1 MNDWLR
7 VTTIGGGDYECRM
20 TILKTDDTTI
30 TVTRPWHHHWT
41 DGWDWKTIIRQ
52 WLSDVPET
60 FEPYDGLAEWLRDA
74 DAERDPRGSR
84 RQQGRPVQ
92 GRRQGVETSRKG
104 LDVKDFSA
112 WANAWSDYS
121 RSDVNYLVFVVG
133 GTAALVVLALSL
145 LLESNGTVLTFFC
158 GLAVI
163 VTLAGI
169 WVVNFYPIWMEDS
182 PEPAVFTTQVEKE
195 FGVHDF
201 SCPPDVM
208 SVKDGLPDAGTY
220 RCTVS
225 DGRDDSALKDVTV
238 IVTADNK
245 VGLYDNQGKVLK

>member
-1 MNDWLR
+1 MKGLLCLGQCVER
-7 VTTIGGGDYECRM
+7 LQQVECQLSRF
-20 TILKTDDTTI
+20 
-30 TVTRPWHHHWT
+30 RRGWH
-41 DGWDWKTIIRQ
+41 G
-52 WLSDVPET
+52 
-60 FEPYDGLAEWLRDA
+60 
-74 DAERDPRGSR
+74 GSR
-84 RQQGRPVQ
+84 RPC
-92 GRRQGVETSRKG
+92 S
-104 LDVKDFSA
+104 FP
-112 WANAWSDYS
+112 
-121 RSDVNYLVFVVG
+121 
-133 GTAALVVLALSL
+133 

-220 RCTVS
+220 RCTITDS
-225 DGRDDSALKDVTV
+225 KDDSTVRDVRLV
-238 IVTADNK
+238 VMADNK
-245 VGLYDNQGKVLK
+245 VGLYDADGKALK

>member
-1 MNDWLR
+1 M
-7 VTTIGGGDYECRM
+7 
-20 TILKTDDTTI
+20 
-30 TVTRPWHHHWT
+30 
-41 DGWDWKTIIRQ
+41 WDA
-52 WLSDVPET
+52 
-60 FEPYDGLAEWLRDA
+60 Y
-74 DAERDPRGSR
+74 
-84 RQQGRPVQ
+84 
-92 GRRQGVETSRKG
+92 
-104 LDVKDFSA
+104 
-112 WANAWSDYS
+112 N

-208 SVKDGLPDAGTY
+208 SAKNALPDAGAY
-220 RCTVS
+220 QCTITNGKDES
-225 DGRDDSALKDVTV
+225 TLKDVRLV
-238 IVTADNK
+238 VTADNK
-245 VGLYDNQGKVLK
+245 VGLYDNQGKEIK

>member
-1 MNDWLR
+1 M
-7 VTTIGGGDYECRM
+7 
-20 TILKTDDTTI
+20 
-30 TVTRPWHHHWT
+30 
-41 DGWDWKTIIRQ
+41 
-52 WLSDVPET
+52 
-60 FEPYDGLAEWLRDA
+60 
-74 DAERDPRGSR
+74 
-84 RQQGRPVQ
+84 
-92 GRRQGVETSRKG
+92 
-104 LDVKDFSA
+104 KDFSA

-169 WVVNFYPIWMEDS
+169 WVVNFYPIWMEDF
-182 PEPAVFTTQVEKE
+182 PEPAVFTIQVEKE

-208 SVKDGLPDAGTY
+208 SVKDGLPDAGAY
-220 RCTVS
+220 QCTITNGKDES
-225 DGRDDSALKDVTV
+225 TLKDVRL

-245 VGLYDNQGKVLK
+245 VGLYDNQGKEMK

>member
-1 MNDWLR
+1 M
-7 VTTIGGGDYECRM
+7 
-20 TILKTDDTTI
+20 
-30 TVTRPWHHHWT
+30 
-41 DGWDWKTIIRQ
+41 
-52 WLSDVPET
+52 
-60 FEPYDGLAEWLRDA
+60 
-74 DAERDPRGSR
+74 
-84 RQQGRPVQ
+84 
-92 GRRQGVETSRKG
+92 
-104 LDVKDFSA
+104 VKDFSA

-195 FGVHDF
+195 FDVRNL
-201 SCPPDVM
+201 SCPPTVM
-208 SVKDGLPDAGTY
+208 SAKNALPDAGAY
-220 RCTVS
+220 QCTITNGKDES
-225 DGRDDSALKDVTV
+225 TLKDVRLV
-238 IVTADNK
+238 VTADNK
-245 VGLYDNQGKVLK
+245 VGLYDNQGKEIK

>member
-1 MNDWLR
+1 M
-7 VTTIGGGDYECRM
+7 
-20 TILKTDDTTI
+20 
-30 TVTRPWHHHWT
+30 
-41 DGWDWKTIIRQ
+41 
-52 WLSDVPET
+52 
-60 FEPYDGLAEWLRDA
+60 
-74 DAERDPRGSR
+74 
-84 RQQGRPVQ
+84 
-92 GRRQGVETSRKG
+92 
-104 LDVKDFSA
+104 VKDFSA
-112 WANAWSDYS
+112 WINAWNDYS

-145 LLESNGTVLTFFC
+145 LLESNGTVLTFSC

-208 SVKDGLPDAGTY
+208 SVKDGLPDAGAY
-220 RCTVS
+220 QCTITNGKDES
-225 DGRDDSALKDVTV
+225 TLKDVRL

-245 VGLYDNQGKVLK
+245 VGLYDNQGKEMK

>member
-1 MNDWLR
+1 M
-7 VTTIGGGDYECRM
+7 
-20 TILKTDDTTI
+20 
-30 TVTRPWHHHWT
+30 
-41 DGWDWKTIIRQ
+41 
-52 WLSDVPET
+52 
-60 FEPYDGLAEWLRDA
+60 
-74 DAERDPRGSR
+74 
-84 RQQGRPVQ
+84 
-92 GRRQGVETSRKG
+92 
-104 LDVKDFSA
+104 
-112 WANAWSDYS
+112 
-121 RSDVNYLVFVVG
+121 G

-208 SVKDGLPDAGTY
+208 SAKNALPDAGAY
-220 RCTVS
+220 QCTITNGKDES
-225 DGRDDSALKDVTV
+225 TLKDVRLV
-238 IVTADNK
+238 VTADNK
-245 VGLYDNQGKVLK
+245 VGLYDNQGKEMK

>member
-1 MNDWLR
+1 M
-7 VTTIGGGDYECRM
+7 
-20 TILKTDDTTI
+20 
-30 TVTRPWHHHWT
+30 
-41 DGWDWKTIIRQ
+41 
-52 WLSDVPET
+52 
-60 FEPYDGLAEWLRDA
+60 
-74 DAERDPRGSR
+74 
-84 RQQGRPVQ
+84 
-92 GRRQGVETSRKG
+92 
-104 LDVKDFSA
+104 KDFSA
-112 WANAWSDYS
+112 WANAWNDYS

-182 PEPAVFTTQVEKE
+182 PEPAVFATQVEKE

-208 SVKDGLPDAGTY
+208 SAKNALPDAGAY
-220 RCTVS
+220 QCTITNGKDES
-225 DGRDDSALKDVTV
+225 TLKDVRL

-245 VGLYDNQGKVLK
+245 VGLYDNQGKEMK

>member
-1 MNDWLR
+1 M
-7 VTTIGGGDYECRM
+7 
-20 TILKTDDTTI
+20 
-30 TVTRPWHHHWT
+30 
-41 DGWDWKTIIRQ
+41 
-52 WLSDVPET
+52 
-60 FEPYDGLAEWLRDA
+60 
-74 DAERDPRGSR
+74 
-84 RQQGRPVQ
+84 
-92 GRRQGVETSRKG
+92 
-104 LDVKDFSA
+104 VKDFSA
-112 WANAWSDYS
+112 WANAWNDYS

-133 GTAALVVLALSL
+133 GTAALVVLALSF

-208 SVKDGLPDAGTY
+208 SAKNALPDAGAY
-220 RCTVS
+220 QCTITNGKDES
-225 DGRDDSALKDVTV
+225 TLKDVRL

-245 VGLYDNQGKVLK
+245 VGLYDNQGKEMK

>member
-1 MNDWLR
+1 M
-7 VTTIGGGDYECRM
+7 
-20 TILKTDDTTI
+20 
-30 TVTRPWHHHWT
+30 
-41 DGWDWKTIIRQ
+41 
-52 WLSDVPET
+52 
-60 FEPYDGLAEWLRDA
+60 
-74 DAERDPRGSR
+74 
-84 RQQGRPVQ
+84 
-92 GRRQGVETSRKG
+92 
-104 LDVKDFSA
+104 VKDFSA
-112 WANAWSDYS
+112 WANAWNDYS

-208 SVKDGLPDAGTY
+208 SVKDESA
-220 RCTVS
+220 V
-225 DGRDDSALKDVTV
+225 RDVRL

-245 VGLYDNQGKVLK
+245 VGLYEADGKALK

>member
-1 MNDWLR
+1 M
-7 VTTIGGGDYECRM
+7 
-20 TILKTDDTTI
+20 
-30 TVTRPWHHHWT
+30 
-41 DGWDWKTIIRQ
+41 
-52 WLSDVPET
+52 
-60 FEPYDGLAEWLRDA
+60 
-74 DAERDPRGSR
+74 
-84 RQQGRPVQ
+84 
-92 GRRQGVETSRKG
+92 
-104 LDVKDFSA
+104 VKDFSA
-112 WANAWSDYS
+112 WANAWNDYS

-169 WVVNFYPIWMEDS
+169 WVVNFYLIWMEDS

-208 SVKDGLPDAGTY
+208 SVKDELPDAGTY
-220 RCTVS
+220 RCTIT
-225 DGRDDSALKDVTV
+225 DGKDDSTVRDVRLV
-238 IVTADNK
+238 VMADNK
-245 VGLYDNQGKVLK
+245 VGLYDADGKALK

>member
-1 MNDWLR
+1 M
-7 VTTIGGGDYECRM
+7 
-20 TILKTDDTTI
+20 
-30 TVTRPWHHHWT
+30 
-41 DGWDWKTIIRQ
+41 
-52 WLSDVPET
+52 
-60 FEPYDGLAEWLRDA
+60 
-74 DAERDPRGSR
+74 
-84 RQQGRPVQ
+84 
-92 GRRQGVETSRKG
+92 
-104 LDVKDFSA
+104 VKDFSA
-112 WANAWSDYS
+112 WASAWNDYS

-208 SVKDGLPDAGTY
+208 SAKNALPDAGAY
-220 RCTVS
+220 QCTITNGKDES
-225 DGRDDSALKDVTV
+225 TLKDVRLV
-238 IVTADNK
+238 VTADNK
-245 VGLYDNQGKVLK
+245 VGLYDNQGKEIK

>member
-1 MNDWLR
+1 M
-7 VTTIGGGDYECRM
+7 
-20 TILKTDDTTI
+20 
-30 TVTRPWHHHWT
+30 
-41 DGWDWKTIIRQ
+41 
-52 WLSDVPET
+52 
-60 FEPYDGLAEWLRDA
+60 
-74 DAERDPRGSR
+74 
-84 RQQGRPVQ
+84 
-92 GRRQGVETSRKG
+92 
-104 LDVKDFSA
+104 VKDFSA
-112 WANAWSDYS
+112 WANAWNDYS

-182 PEPAVFTTQVEKE
+182 PEPAVFTTQVEKA

-208 SVKDGLPDAGTY
+208 SAKNALPDAGAY
-220 RCTVS
+220 QCTITNGKDES
-225 DGRDDSALKDVTV
+225 TLKDVRLV
-238 IVTADNK
+238 VTADNK
-245 VGLYDNQGKVLK
+245 VGLYDNQGKEIK

>member
-1 MNDWLR
+1 M
-7 VTTIGGGDYECRM
+7 
-20 TILKTDDTTI
+20 
-30 TVTRPWHHHWT
+30 
-41 DGWDWKTIIRQ
+41 
-52 WLSDVPET
+52 
-60 FEPYDGLAEWLRDA
+60 
-74 DAERDPRGSR
+74 
-84 RQQGRPVQ
+84 
-92 GRRQGVETSRKG
+92 
-104 LDVKDFSA
+104 VKDFSV
-112 WANAWSDYS
+112 WANAWNDYS

-208 SVKDGLPDAGTY
+208 SAKNALPDAGAY
-220 RCTVS
+220 QCTITNGKDES
-225 DGRDDSALKDVTV
+225 TLKDVRLV
-238 IVTADNK
+238 VTADNK
-245 VGLYDNQGKVLK
+245 VGLYDNQGKEIK

>member
-1 MNDWLR
+1 M
-7 VTTIGGGDYECRM
+7 
-20 TILKTDDTTI
+20 
-30 TVTRPWHHHWT
+30 
-41 DGWDWKTIIRQ
+41 
-52 WLSDVPET
+52 
-60 FEPYDGLAEWLRDA
+60 
-74 DAERDPRGSR
+74 
-84 RQQGRPVQ
+84 
-92 GRRQGVETSRKG
+92 
-104 LDVKDFSA
+104 VKDFSA
-112 WANAWSDYS
+112 WVNAWNDYS

-182 PEPAVFTTQVEKE
+182 PEPAVFTIQVEKE

-208 SVKDGLPDAGTY
+208 SAKNALPDAGAY
-220 RCTVS
+220 QCTITNGKDES
-225 DGRDDSALKDVTV
+225 TLKDVRLV
-238 IVTADNK
+238 VTADNK
-245 VGLYDNQGKVLK
+245 VGLYDNQGKEMK